1 MNAYKQVFRKLASN
15 YALRTKVWK
24 LVSDAGKKRNEKDI
38 QICWLLARNFTF
50 LTKPSEKIT
59 KKNKLVLQ
67 ASFNHSQAHSY
78 KLFFSMNKHIQ
89 ILLLFSVFVS
99 VSGYLSFMFKICSKI
114 WEKSDQEHNSLLFC
128 FVFLYNEPLLAS
140 LFLVFVFFWVKG
152 IILISRY
159 VLSHC
164 SSLFF

>member
-24 LVSDAGKKRNEKDI
+24 LVSDAGKRRNEKDI

-67 ASFNHSQAHSY
+67 ASFNHSQA
-78 KLFFSMNKHIQ
+78 LFSMNKHIQ

-99 VSGYLSFMFKICSKI
+99 GHLSFMFKICSKI
-114 WEKSDQEHNSLLFC
+114 GEKSDQEHNSLLFR

-140 LFLVFVFFWVKG
+140 LLLVFVFF
-152 IILISRY
+152 
-159 VLSHC
+159 
-164 SSLFF
+164 

>member
-24 LVSDAGKKRNEKDI
+24 LVSDAGKRRNEKDI

-67 ASFNHSQAHSY
+67 ASFNHSQAH
-78 KLFFSMNKHIQ
+78 KLFFLWISI
-89 ILLLFSVFVS
+89 FRYFYCS
-99 VSGYLSFMFKICSKI
+99 VSLLVAIYPLCLKYAQKS
-114 WEKSDQEHNSLLFC
+114 EKNLIKNITAFLFR

-140 LFLVFVFFWVKG
+140 LLLVFVFFWVKG
-152 IILISRY
+152 KKR
-159 VLSHC
+159 
-164 SSLFF
+164 